1 MKLTRIIHHM
11 LIILEAIFEMNNKYG
26 LITIIEYLFAF
37 VIFTRVYYLLSMIE
51 ISIKSTEL
59 NGKVV

>member
-1 MKLTRIIHHM
+1 M
-11 LIILEAIFEMNNKYG
+11 LMILEAIFELNNKYG
-26 LITIIEYLFAF
+26 LITIIEYLFVF

-51 ISIKSTEL
+51 ISIKSSEL